1 MNRITS
7 ISAFLFAILLSF
19 ALPQDVVAQSTIP
32 QWGHIDFSENEDIS
46 VIARTDKAI
55 LSCEELSDRRRCSVW
70 FDARFEL
77 GSAAVRES
85 MRQAVKSNRSLYR
98 MRHAKAD
105 AVLYEGFNDSNQNKQ
120 SGSRPVAEESA
131 PERYQT
137 SDSRLAELRAMT
149 GRDLS
154 ISLLSKGY
162 TMENIGQFMPSKVE
176 TSSFSMPDSL
186 QSLTRKVLGDEFY
199 LKSQRTF
206 RIVMVNYHDNTEL
219 ALEEKIKKLRD
230 GLRTEMQQL
239 RHRVDSLEQKHRQTR
254 NLAQNNAS
262 QIDSLGTQVSKMTDS
277 GNITV
282 GFFAGAGLERFA
294 GINSYLGEVGFRLG
308 EAEAFG
314 WYGRKSNV
322 GTADLQDGA
331 VAIHRET
338 YGVGFNWYPLQIADN
353 RIEFGPS
360 AAFEHGEDYLDGRE
374 QFIRGYESGQIGLA
388 TQISVWRF
396 VSLQGS
402 LRYQVA
408 QSFESTDLKLD
419 AEGSN
424 IRAGVTLRINL

>member
-1 MNRITS
+1 MRYKNLT
-7 ISAFLFAILLSF
+7 AFLFAVILAHFLL
-19 ALPQDVVAQSTIP
+19 LPQNAEAQTIP
-32 QWGHIDFSENEDIS
+32 EWDQIEFENKDIS

-70 FDARFEL
+70 FNARFEL
-77 GSAAVRES
+77 GSAAVTES

-105 AVLYEGFNDSNQNKQ
+105 AVLYEGFNDSHKNRQ
-120 SGSRPVAEESA
+120 SDSRPIAEQSA

-137 SDSRLAELRAMT
+137 SDARLAELRAMT

-176 TSSFSMPDSL
+176 TGSFSMPDSL
-186 QSLTRKVLGDEFY
+186 QSLTREELGDEFY
-199 LKSQRTF
+199 LKSKRTF
-206 RIVMVNYHDNTEL
+206 RIVMVNYNDNSGL
-219 ALEEKIKKLRD
+219 ALEEKIKKLRK
-230 GLRTEMQQL
+230 GLRADMQKL
-239 RHRVDSLEQKHRQTR
+239 RGRVDSLGQEHSQTQ
-254 NLAQNNAS
+254 NLARTNS
-262 QIDSLGTQVSKMTDS
+262 ERIDSLETEVSSIDKS
-277 GNITV
+277 EKGLKV

-322 GTADLQDGA
+322 GTADLQDGP
-331 VAIHRET
+331 VTIHRET

-360 AAFEHGEDYLDGRE
+360 AAFEHGEDFLDGRE
-374 QFIRGYESGQIGLA
+374 EYVRGYESGQLGLA
-388 TQISVWRF
+388 TQVRIWKF
-396 VSLQGS
+396 ITLQGS
-402 LRYQVA
+402 VRYQVA
-408 QSFESTDLKLD
+408 QSFESTDLKLNP
-419 AEGSN
+419 EESN
-424 IRAGVTLRINL
+424 VRAGVTVRVNL